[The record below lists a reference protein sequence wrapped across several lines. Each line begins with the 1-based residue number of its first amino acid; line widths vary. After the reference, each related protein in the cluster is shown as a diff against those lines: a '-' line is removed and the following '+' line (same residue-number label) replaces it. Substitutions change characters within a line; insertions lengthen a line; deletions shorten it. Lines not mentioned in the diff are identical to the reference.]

1 MPRLTTP
8 TLWRIIGPDGPVGDP
23 GPAYVISEE
32 CSRLNDA
39 ANTDPERLRVVLYRI
54 ERVGQG
60 MIRPDTCTWTPT
72 DEGTDTWATRC
83 DNLFM
88 LSCDTPLAHGM
99 RFCCYCGGQLVE
111 GSADE

>member
-39 ANTDPERLRVVLYRI
+39 ANTDPEMLRVVLYRI
-54 ERVGQG
+54 VK
-60 MIRPDTCTWTPT
+60 P
-72 DEGTDTWATRC
+72 
-83 DNLFM
+83 
-88 LSCDTPLAHGM
+88 
-99 RFCCYCGGQLVE
+99 
-111 GSADE
+111 